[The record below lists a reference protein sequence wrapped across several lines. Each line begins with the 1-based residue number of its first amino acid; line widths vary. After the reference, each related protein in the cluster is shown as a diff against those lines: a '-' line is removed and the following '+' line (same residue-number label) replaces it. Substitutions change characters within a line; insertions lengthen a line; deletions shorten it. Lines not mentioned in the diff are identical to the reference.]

1 MVVVVVVVMV
11 KVVAVVCQCELGE
24 DWKGL
29 RRDVAVKKERK
40 TGASRDG
47 GCLLYTSPSPRDG
60 V

>member
-1 MVVVVVVVMV
+1 MM
-11 KVVAVVCQCELGE
+11 KVVCQCELGE

-47 GCLLYTSPSPRDG
+47 GGGGGGD
-60 V
+60 